1 MGSGTEIKAD
11 AQLGQAWDGQRVVII
26 CFSAPLHLKD
36 EADAAPPP
44 PPPWREKRGELA
56 RVANVTGNKNRPS
69 GSRKL
74 QSLQA
79 ASTDSETDNMYGRH
93 GGIAGWKRSFV
104 DYSWTIVPRMSSRR
118 QRRMII
124 DIFYRPKS
132 ARSYRKHLIINRAFI
147 AA

>member
-1 MGSGTEIKAD
+1 MIRG
-11 AQLGQAWDGQRVVII
+11 VVII

-36 EADAAPPP
+36 ETGGRASPV
-44 PPPWREKRGELA
+44 WREKRGGSA

-93 GGIAGWKRSFV
+93 GGIEV
-104 DYSWTIVPRMSSRR
+104 DGKEVSLTTLGRLFLGHPRVSTTKDDNRYRLLGRTRRKHSTI
-118 QRRMII
+118 
-124 DIFYRPKS
+124 DFYRGIENCAKS
-132 ARSYRKHLIINRAFI
+132 NQ
-147 AA
+147 